1 MTSDLRPRQPSP
13 QPKKAKKRTPGEE
26 RVQENWKVAKA
37 KSKEADVNK
46 VINHARE
53 KVNTKLK

>member
-1 MTSDLRPRQPSP
+1 MTSDPRPPP
-13 QPKKAKKRTPGEE
+13 QPKKAKKRTPGEK
-26 RVQENWKVAKA
+26 RVQENWKAKKA